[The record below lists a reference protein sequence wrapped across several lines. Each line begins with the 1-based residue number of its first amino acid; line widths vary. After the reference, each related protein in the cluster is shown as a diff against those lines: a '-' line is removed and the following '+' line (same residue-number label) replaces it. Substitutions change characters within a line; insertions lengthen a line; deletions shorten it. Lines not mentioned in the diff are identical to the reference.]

1 MESGLWNTMLGKLF
15 FVMYFKPFIAM
26 LFFTLARMS
35 KEDITLRNQFGEK
48 WDDWVKRVPYSVF
61 PGIYWRLF
69 YAYLC
74 FARLNAE
81 IYDNIWQWHATSVL
95 FFHITINTIPKNQR
109 VSIRHCA
116 CVGIIIQSTNCKANS
131 NNRWRSSFVALA
143 ADIFGRGITLVF
155 RRYFTGNRVW
165 WVGEG
170 KTGGIDSKEY
180 MGRPTFTR
188 NKHPSRLVYRDRV
201 QVTGVPEAQTMGW
214 VGNLKWR
221 TRTSETPCSYART
234 APRFQGD
241 GIELDQM
248 FRVVTT
254 FSSTQGRSGI
264 KKIDLGSIFL
274 LRRFWRD

>member
-1 MESGLWNTMLGKLF
+1 MITYDNDTPPLSYWT
-15 FVMYFKPFIAM
+15 
-26 LFFTLARMS
+26 FFTSQLTRFQRT
-35 KEDITLRNQFGEK
+35 KEYPSDT
-48 WDDWVKRVPYSVF
+48 
-61 PGIYWRLF
+61 
-69 YAYLC
+69 A
-74 FARLNAE
+74 
-81 IYDNIWQWHATSVL
+81 HASVL
-95 FFHITINTIPKNQR
+95 L
-109 VSIRHCA
+109 S
-116 CVGIIIQSTNCKANS
+116 QSTNCKANS

-155 RRYFTGNRVW
+155 RRYFAGNRVW

-170 KTGGIDSKEY
+170 KTGGIDSIEY

-241 GIELDQM
+241 GIELD
-248 FRVVTT
+248 
-254 FSSTQGRSGI
+254 
-264 KKIDLGSIFL
+264 
-274 LRRFWRD
+274 